1 MHDTH
6 NTAIHLI
13 RSSTVCWNKSEPG
26 LNEMLADP
34 MTQLLMRRDGVQEAE
49 IRRLAAR
56 MRQRLAAASLAG
68 ETGTAPLPA

>member
-1 MHDTH
+1 MQDTQT
-6 NTAIHLI
+6 TAIHLI
-13 RSSTVCWNKSEPG
+13 RSSTVCWNKAEPG

-56 MRQRLAAASLAG
+56 LRQRMAASVADDS
-68 ETGTAPLPA
+68 TALPA

>member
-1 MHDTH
+1 MHDTQ

-13 RSSTVCWNKSEPG
+13 RSSTVCWNKAEPG

-56 MRQRLAAASLAG
+56 LRQRLGLNAAATTEDGA
-68 ETGTAPLPA
+68 ALPA

>member
-1 MHDTH
+1 MQDTRT
-6 NTAIHLI
+6 TAIHLI
-13 RSSTVCWNKSEPG
+13 RSSQVCWNTNEPA

-56 MRQRLAAASLAG
+56 LRQRAADKSDS
-68 ETGTAPLPA
+68 EICPA

>member
-1 MHDTH
+1 MHDAQ

-13 RSSTVCWNKSEPG
+13 RSSTVCWNKAEPG

-56 MRQRLAAASLAG
+56 MRQRLGLNAAAAAEDG
-68 ETGTAPLPA
+68 AALPA